1 MKKSVNQYGSV
12 RSLARLAGIAVS
24 ILLAGCGGGGD
35 ASTAE
40 PGVLSVSLTD
50 APACGYDEVNVT
62 VSRVR
67 IHQSDSA
74 SDNGGGWTD
83 ITLNPPRKI
92 NLLNLNDPT
101 QPNLALDSLGETS
114 LPAGHYT
121 QLRLVLVSNS
131 NGNGQPLANSLVL
144 SNTPGEIELETPSG
158 IQSGIKLIHQFDV
171 GSGQRVDL
179 LLDFDACKSI
189 VQTGNG
195 TYKLKPVIK
204 VIPYVLN
211 GIEGFI
217 DTALLGSHVVVSAQV
232 DGEIIR
238 ATVPNA
244 NPLPNSNR
252 GKFLLGRLPEGVSYD
267 VVITAD
273 AHATAVIAG
282 VPVPSSTSITTVST
296 SGQPITLNAS
306 ATTHSIGGTVTL
318 NPGTDEATVFVAAKQ
333 ALNSGPTVT
342 VKSQVAALK
351 TDPAATTGDYTYNLL
366 TVPIVAPSLGSYST
380 GLPLPIELT
389 QQAASVGGA
398 YNIHGSAQVVT
409 ETSTTVYAT
418 QNPMPLSVNISGGD
432 AINQNFIL
440 TTP

>member
-1 MKKSVNQYGSV
+1 MKKSGYQFRSFL
-12 RSLARLAGIAVS
+12 SLAGLMGIAVLS
-24 ILLAGCGGGGD
+24 AGCGGGGD
-35 ASTAE
+35 AGTSQ
-40 PGVLSVSLTD
+40 PGVLGVSLTD

-74 SDNGGGWTD
+74 NESGGGWTD

-121 QLRLVLVSNS
+121 QLRLVLDRN
-131 NGNGQPLANSLVL
+131 NGQSLANSIVL
-144 SNTPGEIELETPSG
+144 SADLTKTPIPLETPSG

-217 DTALLGSHVVVSAQV
+217 DTALLGSHAVVSAQV
-232 DGEIIR
+232 NGEIVR

-252 GKFLLGRLPEGVSYD
+252 GKFLLARLPEGVSYD

-318 NPGTDEATVFVAAKQ
+318 NPGTDEAAVFVAAKQ
-333 ALNSGPTVT
+333 ALNNGPTVT

-351 TDPAATTGDYTYNLL
+351 TDPAATTGDYTYNLQ

-418 QNPMPLSVNISGGD
+418 QNPTPLSVNISGGD